1 MSALQQRAATRAAP
15 QRPGRSRGLRLS
27 MLMAWTLGAV
37 LPWAA
42 LLFLFYLICD

>member
-1 MSALQQRAATRAAP
+1 MSGLHQRAATRAAFP
-15 QRPGRSRGLRLS
+15 RLGRARGFRLS
-27 MLMAWTLGAV
+27 MLAAWTAGAV